1 MPKLRV
7 LSAENIIKIFLL
19 HQFTVES
26 QRGSHVKLVRNVEG
40 ERQTLIVPFH
50 KEIDKGTLKAI
61 FKQATRYI
69 DESELRK
76 DFFTP

>member
-7 LSAENIIKIFLL
+7 LSGEDVIKILSSYGF
-19 HQFTVES
+19 VKDS
-26 QRGSHVKLVRNVEG
+26 QRGSHVKLARIHNE

-61 FKQATRYI
+61 FKQAARYI
-69 DESELRK
+69 NETDLRK
-76 DFFTP
+76 DFFA